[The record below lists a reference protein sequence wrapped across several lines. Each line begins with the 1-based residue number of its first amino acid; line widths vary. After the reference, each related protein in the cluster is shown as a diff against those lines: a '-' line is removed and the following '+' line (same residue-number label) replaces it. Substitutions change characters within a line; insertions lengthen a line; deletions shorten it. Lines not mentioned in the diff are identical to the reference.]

1 MTRGISA
8 PSLVADCQIAGVDEA
23 GRGPLAG
30 AVVAAVVM
38 LGPGQSIEGVTDSK
52 LLTAERREAL
62 AVRIR
67 LESLGWAIG
76 RAEVHEIDSI
86 NILNAT
92 LLAMQRAVAGLC
104 LLPGEIRIDGNRAPL
119 FAGFTGTVRT
129 IVDGDRLCP
138 AVAAAS
144 ILAKVARDAEM
155 RLLDAAF
162 PGYGFARHKG
172 YATADHREALA
183 RHGPCAAH
191 RRSFAPVREAI
202 EGRPS

>member
-1 MTRGISA
+1 MSRGIPA
-8 PSLVADCQIAGVDEA
+8 PSLVADHGVAGVDEA

-30 AVVAAVVM
+30 AVVAAVVI
-38 LGPGQSIEGVTDSK
+38 LGPGQSIEGVRDSK
-52 LLTAERREAL
+52 LLTAERRELL
-62 AVRIR
+62 AARIR

-76 RAEVHEIDSI
+76 RSEVHEIDSI

-92 LLAMQRAVAGLC
+92 FLAMQRAVGGLG
-104 LLPGEIRIDGNRAPL
+104 LLPGEIRVDGNRAPS
-119 FAGFTGTVRT
+119 FAGFAGVVRT

-155 RLLDAAF
+155 RLLDQAF
-162 PGYGFARHKG
+162 PHYGFARHKG

-191 RRSFAPVREAI
+191 RRTFAPVRDAI
-202 EGRPS
+202 EGRWP